1 MGFPLDLALRYMR
14 SRKRAFIS
22 VGTAFAIMGVALG
35 TTALCTVLSVTGGFR
50 SEFREKVLGVNAHVL
65 VLKYS
70 SDFPEYREVM
80 KQMTTVRGVIGIAPF
95 VINPMMITHGDRT
108 ATGVLLKGVD
118 PDRLAQVLDLPRHM
132 TEGTLSGLRLP
143 GAKPPPPRHTSYE
156 FSPSHVSPLTPPP
169 AGSSSAQDD
178 LDKAIADLLDK
189 EEKNRAAVDPIPLPT
204 PSASAASDDINP
216 PNLHAAAPPRKR
228 AQAPAPSAAP
238 DEPLETTFPLAPAG
252 AVTPEGGY
260 ASVLPNDD
268 DIPDDVDPDPCK
280 DGAAIAKLPGIVLGA
295 TLKQTLG
302 VKLGDCLQVTSPTIG
317 FSFSGGTMRPPVAKE
332 FRVTGIFEAGFDQYD
347 SKLVYTDLYEAQAFY
362 DGGDTVTGVE
372 MKVDDID
379 GARKIAGAVTAK
391 LNNPIY
397 HVVDWEQL
405 NHGLFTALR
414 IQQIMMSLVIAL
426 IMVVAAFA
434 VIATLIMV
442 VLDKKKEIAVLKAMG
457 ATDWGLL
464 RSFLYQGLLMG
475 AVGAVF
481 GLAAGYAVCRWI
493 LVYGFPLDPKVYFI
507 SKLPVSM
514 HASEFALVGVFAIV
528 ICLIATVWPAMYAS
542 RLRPAEAFREQ

>member
-80 KQMTTVRGVIGIAPF
+80 KKMATVKGVIGIAPF

-118 PDRLAQVLDLPRHM
+118 PDRLGQVLDLPRHM
-132 TEGTLSGLRLP
+132 TEGSLSGLRLP
-143 GAKPPPPRHTSYE
+143 GAKPPPARHANLDLL
-156 FSPSHVSPLTPPP
+156 PSVTMHGSPLTPP
-169 AGSSSAQDD
+169 SASGDPSDD
-178 LDKAIADLLDK
+178 LDSAIADLLDK
-189 EEKNRAAVDPIPLPT
+189 QDGNAAPSGLPVPSAGPPEKN
-204 PSASAASDDINP
+204 
-216 PNLHAAAPPRKR
+216 
-228 AQAPAPSAAP
+228 APAPSAAAP
-238 DEPLETTFPLAPAG
+238 EDDDAVPSARALAPAG
-252 AVTPEGGY
+252 AVTPQGGY

-268 DIPDDVDPDPCK
+268 EIPDDVDPDPCK
-280 DGAAIAKLPGIVLGA
+280 GGADLAKLPGIVLGV

-317 FSFSGGTMRPPVAKE
+317 FSFSGGSMRPPVAKE

-379 GARKIAGAVTAK
+379 RARAIGTDVTAK
-391 LNNPIY
+391 LDNPIY

-434 VIATLIMV
+434 VIAT
-442 VLDKKKEIAVLKAMG
+442 
-457 ATDWGLL
+457 
-464 RSFLYQGLLMG
+464 
-475 AVGAVF
+475 
-481 GLAAGYAVCRWI
+481 
-493 LVYGFPLDPKVYFI
+493 
-507 SKLPVSM
+507 
-514 HASEFALVGVFAIV
+514 
-528 ICLIATVWPAMYAS
+528 
-542 RLRPAEAFREQ
+542 

>member
-1 MGFPLDLALRYMR
+1 MR
-14 SRKRAFIS
+14 SRKRAFVS

-70 SDFPEYREVM
+70 SDFPEYRDVM
-80 KQMTTVRGVIGIAPF
+80 QQMSTVKGVIGIAPF

-132 TEGTLSGLRLP
+132 TEGSLSGLRVP
-143 GAKPPPPRHTSYE
+143 GARPPPTRHLNME
-156 FSPSHVSPLTPPP
+156 LLPSVMTHHSPLTPPP
-169 AGSSSAQDD
+169 AGSGSASDE
-178 LDKAIADLLDK
+178 LDRAIGELLDK
-189 EEKNRAAVDPIPLPT
+189 EDGKLAATDPIPLPT
-204 PSASAASDDINP
+204 PSAEAAASAEPTANAEP
-216 PNLHAAAPPRKR
+216 PTHPKKKAAPKT
-228 AQAPAPSAAP
+228 PAEDDESDDAAP
-238 DEPLETTFPLAPAG
+238 VGSALAPAG
-252 AVTPEGGY
+252 GVTPQGGY
-260 ASVLPNDD
+260 TSVLPNDD
-268 DIPDDVDPDPCK
+268 EIPDDVDPDPCK
-280 DGAAIAKLPGIVLGA
+280 GGKDIAKLPGIVLGI

-317 FSFSGGTMRPPVAKE
+317 FSFSGGSMRPPVAKE

-379 GARKIAGAVTAK
+379 RARAIGTAVTAK

-457 ATDWGLL
+457 ATNWGLL
-464 RSFLYQGLLMG
+464 RSFLYQGILMG
-475 AVGAVF
+475 SAGATF
-481 GLAAGYAVCRWI
+481 GLVAGYVVCRWI

-507 SKLPVSM
+507 SRLPVSI
-514 HASEFALVGVFAIV
+514 HPIEFVLTGVFAV
-528 ICLIATVWPAMYAS
+528 VLCLVATVWPAMYAS

>member
-1 MGFPLDLALRYMR
+1 MR

-22 VGTAFAIMGVALG
+22 VGTAFAIVGVALG

-70 SDFPEYREVM
+70 SDFPEYRDVM
-80 KQMTTVRGVIGIAPF
+80 KKMASVPGVIGIAPF

-132 TEGTLSGLRLP
+132 TEGSLDGLRLP
-143 GAKPPPPRHTSYE
+143 GSKPPAPRHTSVDLL
-156 FSPSHVSPLTPPP
+156 PSTHSSPLTPPL
-169 AGSSSAQDD
+169 GSSAADD
-178 LDKAIADLLDK
+178 LDLAIAEMLDK
-189 EEKNRAAVDPIPLPT
+189 EDGKNGAIDPVPLPT
-204 PSASAASDDINP
+204 PSALPDEAQPQSP
-216 PNLHAAAPPRKR
+216 PEKEEPAPP
-228 AQAPAPSAAP
+228 ASA
-238 DEPLETTFPLAPAG
+238 LAPAG
-252 AVTPEGGY
+252 GITPEGGY
-260 ASVLPNDD
+260 ASVLSSDD

-280 DGAAIAKLPGIVLGA
+280 DNATIAKLPGIVLGV

-302 VKLGDCLQVTSPTIG
+302 VKIGDCLQVTSPTIG
-317 FSFSGGTMRPPVAKE
+317 YSFSGGSMRPPVAKE

-379 GARKIAGAVTAK
+379 RARAIAADVTAK

-397 HVVDWEQL
+397 HIVDWEQL

-457 ATDWGLL
+457 ATDWSLL
-464 RSFLYQGLLMG
+464 RSFLYQGVLMG
-475 AVGAVF
+475 TAGAAF
-481 GLAAGYAVCRWI
+481 GLVAGYAVCRWI

-507 SKLPVSM
+507 SRLPVVM
-514 HASEFALVGVFAIV
+514 HLADFVLTGVFAVV
-528 ICLIATVWPAMYAS
+528 ICLVATVWPAMYAS